1 MRINL
6 PQKLVLT
13 MKKNQMVTLIC
24 LVFFVPTLLSAQNN
38 SDMDTLSTQKLKEII
53 LSSNRLETPL
63 TQNSKTVQVITADQI
78 RQSGVTHVVDLLQ
91 QVAGVDIKRR
101 GAGAIQADLNIR
113 GGNFDQTLLLID
125 GIKLDD
131 AQTGH
136 HTLNFLPP
144 PQMIELIEIIKGPAA
159 RAYGQNAFT
168 GAINI
173 VTKKDT
179 PKTLTLDLQSGN
191 YDQTNGSIF
200 IGNTTEKNSIL
211 GFISKNTSDGYRH
224 NTDYDFTQYF
234 IKSIFNLH
242 KTPLE
247 LIATYSGRNFG
258 ANGFYASPSAV
269 DQYEETQASLI
280 SISQRHSKNAWIFK
294 PKVYWRRGQDMYE
307 YIRDKPEI
315 YRNLHVTN
323 KLGAAFDASAASPW
337 GLTGMGFDISRVSI
351 RSNNLGHRSRTMM
364 NFFLE
369 HRFYLFEKRLDITP
383 GIAANYFSD
392 FGTHNFP
399 GIDLGWQISTKLRL
413 YANTGATFR
422 IPTFTDLYY
431 SDRTTLG
438 NLDLKPEEATSN
450 EIGIRFSNPKVTA
463 SVALF
468 SRKAK
473 NLVDYVKNSN
483 DDTIPFKAENIQQV
497 NTSGIDLELIHL
509 IETNKLTHKFKISYS
524 YLENTLENSGY
535 NFSRYS
541 INNDIKHHLVGN
553 YFMPIRKNF
562 SGNFVFKYVERAS
575 RDNYSVSDLSIQWIL
590 SQFQLS
596 LYFNNIF
603 NTEYWES
610 NLVPMPKGNCLL
622 GLRYSF

>member
-1 MRINL
+1 
-6 PQKLVLT
+6 
-13 MKKNQMVTLIC
+13 MKKNHAISLVC
-24 LVFFVPTLLSAQNN
+24 LLFVVSTARAQNKAEID
-38 SDMDTLSTQKLKEII
+38 SLPTQKLQEVII
-53 LSSNRLETPL
+53 SSNRLEIPL
-63 TQNSKTVQVITADQI
+63 RQNSKTVQILTADQI

-91 QVAGVDIKRR
+91 QIAGVDIKRR
-101 GAGAIQADLNIR
+101 GAGATQADLNIR
-113 GGNFDQTLLLID
+113 GGTFDQTLLLID

-144 PQMIELIEIIKGPAA
+144 PQMIERIEIIKGPAS

-173 VTKKDT
+173 VTKKET
-179 PKTLTLDLQSGN
+179 PKTLTLDLQKGN

-200 IGNTTEKNSIL
+200 LGNTTEKTSIL
-211 GFISKNTSDGYRH
+211 GFVSRNTSDGYRY
-224 NTDYDFTQYF
+224 NTDYDHNQLF
-234 IKSIFNLH
+234 IKSTFNRH
-242 KTPLE
+242 KTPLD
-247 LIATYSGRNFG
+247 LIATYSGRKFG
-258 ANGFYASPSAV
+258 ANGFYATPSAK

-280 SISQRHSKNAWIFK
+280 SLSQRHKKGAWIFK

-307 YIRDKPEI
+307 YIRNKPEI

-323 KLGAAFDASAASPW
+323 KLGAAFDTSLASDW
-337 GLTGMGFDISRVSI
+337 GLTGMGVDISRVSI
-351 RSNNLGHRSRTMM
+351 RSNNLGDRSRTMM

-369 HRFYLFEKRLDITP
+369 HRFYLFNNRVDITP

-392 FGTHNFP
+392 FGSHSFP
-399 GIDLGWQISTKLRL
+399 GIDMGWQISPKFRL

-438 NLDLKPEEATSN
+438 NADLKPEEAISN
-450 EIGIRFSNPKVTA
+450 EVGIRLISPKVTA
-463 SVALF
+463 SLAFF

-473 NLVDYVKNSN
+473 NLIDYVKNSQ
-483 DDTIPFKAENIQQV
+483 DDSIPFKAENIQQV
-497 NTSGIDLELIHL
+497 NTSGIDFE
-509 IETNKLTHKFKISYS
+509 LTHRIQVNTLTHEFKISYS
-524 YLENTLENSGY
+524 YLENNLKNSGF

-541 INNDIKHHLVGN
+541 INNDLKHHFVSNYQIPIHKNLNTYLV
-553 YFMPIRKNF
+553 Y
-562 SGNFVFKYVERAS
+562 KYVERTSGDA
-575 RDNYSVSDLSIQWIL
+575 YSVVDVSAQWRI
-590 SQFQLS
+590 SRWQVS
-596 LYFNNIF
+596 VYFNNIF

-610 NLVPMPKGNCLL
+610 NLVPMPKGNGLL

>member
-1 MRINL
+1 
-6 PQKLVLT
+6 
-13 MKKNQMVTLIC
+13 MKKNHAISLVC
-24 LVFFVPTLLSAQNN
+24 LVFVVSTARAQNKAEID
-38 SDMDTLSTQKLKEII
+38 SLPTQKLQEVII
-53 LSSNRLETPL
+53 SSNRLEIPL
-63 TQNSKTVQVITADQI
+63 RQNSKTVQILTADQI

-91 QVAGVDIKRR
+91 QIAGVDIKRR
-101 GAGAIQADLNIR
+101 GAGSTQADLNIR
-113 GGNFDQTLLLID
+113 GGTFDQTLLLID

-144 PQMIELIEIIKGPAA
+144 PQMIERIEIIKGPAS

-173 VTKKDT
+173 VTKKET
-179 PKTLTLDLQSGN
+179 PKTLTLDLQKGN

-200 IGNTTEKNSIL
+200 LGNTTEKTSVL
-211 GFISKNTSDGYRH
+211 GFVSRNTSDGYRY
-224 NTDYDFTQYF
+224 NTDYDHNQLF
-234 IKSIFNLH
+234 IKSTFNRH
-242 KTPLE
+242 KTPLD
-247 LIATYSGRNFG
+247 LIATYSGRKFG
-258 ANGFYASPSAV
+258 ANGFYATPSAK

-280 SISQRHSKNAWIFK
+280 SLSQRHKKGAWIFK

-307 YIRDKPEI
+307 YIRNKPEI

-323 KLGAAFDASAASPW
+323 KLGVAFDTSLASDW
-337 GLTGMGFDISRVSI
+337 GLTGMGVDISRVSI
-351 RSNNLGHRSRTMM
+351 RSNNLGDRSRTMM

-369 HRFYLFEKRLDITP
+369 HRFYLFNNRVDITP

-392 FGTHNFP
+392 FGSHSFP
-399 GIDLGWQISTKLRL
+399 GIDMGWQISPKFRL

-438 NLDLKPEEATSN
+438 NADLKPEEAISN
-450 EIGIRFSNPKVTA
+450 EVGIRLISPKVTA
-463 SVALF
+463 SLALF

-473 NLVDYVKNSN
+473 NLIDYVKNSQ
-483 DDTIPFKAENIQQV
+483 DDSIPFKAENIQQV
-497 NTSGIDLELIHL
+497 NTSGIDFE
-509 IETNKLTHKFKISYS
+509 LTHRIQVNTLTHEFKISYS
-524 YLENTLENSGY
+524 YLENNLRNSGF

-541 INNDIKHHLVGN
+541 INNDLKHHFVSNYQIPIHKNLNTYLV
-553 YFMPIRKNF
+553 Y
-562 SGNFVFKYVERAS
+562 KYVERTSGDA
-575 RDNYSVSDLSIQWIL
+575 YSVVDVSAQWRI
-590 SQFQLS
+590 SRWQVS
-596 LYFNNIF
+596 VYFNNIF

-610 NLVPMPKGNCLL
+610 NLVPMPKGNGLL